1 MNIKSV
7 ILLFIVA
14 ISFSSVIS
22 TEITNEFVVLLIGQ
36 SHIYILSQI
45 HNASTF
51 ISAEIP
57 LLYTHSYA
65 STISNWYA
73 IYPIFSSIIKQ
84 YVQMKWLFI
93 CEPETRF
100 HLPELLD
107 FARKNSDAY
116 IGHGLYDTE
125 PSIIHH
131 FSLDFTN
138 PYPDLAAGVLI
149 SRNLLTKFVHRFE
162 TYTKQID
169 FIIDVKYE
177 LNQLINELTSEKLVD
192 RSDLF
197 CIRKN
202 NGCLTWFEGQ
212 GDYSCPRRD
221 IQFKDL
227 YFGIKT
233 FVDYHQT
240 RLPWLK
246 KTWLTDQLNYHFY
259 TNRLDTP
266 PSNKRFVLN
275 DVNTE
280 RGHCHKTFTILNYF
294 YTNQTKFNYLI
305 IVDDDTLLSTPRLL
319 RLIRCFM
326 LSNDLPLVLGERY
339 GYGNYYA
346 YPTGGSGMIFNRP
359 AVQQIVSN
367 CQCPSAD
374 TPDDMFL
381 GLCLERLHLP
391 LIHIP
396 QLHQAQPDAY
406 SKEWLA
412 HQKAIS
418 FHKFDGINVEEIY
431 RQYLHED
438 IPIES
443 TSSYPIKDEF

>member
-1 MNIKSV
+1 MNIKL
-7 ILLFIVA
+7 IYLLFVVSIY
-14 ISFSSVIS
+14 FSPIIS
-22 TEITNEFVVLLIGQ
+22 TTQITNEFVVLFIGQ

-51 ISAEIP
+51 IPAEIP

-65 STISNWYA
+65 PTISNWYA
-73 IYPIFSSIIKQ
+73 IYPIFSSIVNQ

-100 HLPELLD
+100 HLPDLLD
-107 FARKNSDAY
+107 FARKNPDAY
-116 IGHGLYDTE
+116 IGHGLYDSE

-131 FSLDFTN
+131 FSLNLTD
-138 PYPDLAAGVLI
+138 PYPDPAAGILI
-149 SRNLLTKFVHRFE
+149 SRNILMKFIDRLA
-162 TYTKQID
+162 TYTRPID

-177 LNQLINELTSEKLVD
+177 LNQLINELTSVKLID

-197 CIRKN
+197 CIRQKK
-202 NGCLTWFEGQ
+202 GCLTWYDGQ
-212 GDYSCPRRD
+212 DDYTCPRKD
-221 IQFKDL
+221 IHFNDL

-233 FVDYHQT
+233 FVDFHQT

-246 KTWLTDQLNYHFY
+246 KTWLNDQLNYHFY
-259 TNRLDTP
+259 TNRVDTP
-266 PSNKRFVLN
+266 NKQFLLN
-275 DVNTE
+275 NVNTE
-280 RGHCHKTFTILNYF
+280 RGHCHKTFTILNSF

-305 IVDDDTLLSTPRLL
+305 IVDDDTLLSPPRLL
-319 RLIRCFM
+319 RVIRCFM
-326 LSNDLPLVLGERY
+326 LSHDLPLVLGERY
-339 GYGNYYA
+339 GYGNYYG

-359 AVQQIVSN
+359 AVQQIISN
-367 CQCPSAD
+367 CKCPTAD

-381 GLCLERLHLP
+381 GLCLQRLHLP

-396 QLHQAQPDAY
+396 QLHQAQPNAY

-418 FHKFDGINVEEIY
+418 FHKFDGINVEETY
-431 RQYLHED
+431 HEYLHED
-438 IPIES
+438 MSIELK
-443 TSSYPIKDEF
+443 SSYSIKDEF